1 MVEAM
6 RLAVKGGI
14 WYDSWNIF
22 GAHVVKDRIAAL
34 KKSHIKPAFHVS
46 VFFSAFFRSG
56 LVFEVLFRGPS
67 LTART
72 YAIMLRTTSIVLM

>member
-34 KKSHIKPAFHVS
+34 KNSHIVPAFHVS
-46 VFFSAFFRSG
+46 VFLSAFFRFG
-56 LVFEVLFRGPS
+56 LVFAVFLSGPS
-67 LTART
+67 LTARM
-72 YAIMLRTTSIVLM
+72 YANMLSTTSIMLI